1 MILVLGGQGQLGT
14 ELTLRAREAGVAL
27 TAVGHNEVDV
37 ADPKTIARAVAKYRP
52 ELIVNAAAY
61 NNVDRAESHVSQ
73 AQRANAL
80 GAAVAAAS
88 AKRAGVP
95 IIHISTDYVF
105 DGEKPTP
112 YVEDDA
118 VNPLSAYGRSKEK
131 GEEGVRN
138 NHPQHLI
145 LRTSWLYGI
154 HGANFLKTI
163 VRLAAER
170 DTLGVVA
177 AQRGT
182 PTSTREFAEAILIAA
197 EAVQKGGQMWGT
209 YHVAGKGAVSRH
221 GMATMIVTA
230 QARFTGR
237 NPTVEVVAPSPDA
250 APRPANSALDSS
262 KFAATFGYAP
272 GPWQEAVEH
281 TVNLLFAKRGRI

>member
-1 MILVLGGQGQLGT
+1 VILVLGGQGQLGT
-14 ELTLRAREAGVAL
+14 ELALRAEEAGVPLVA
-27 TAVGHNEVDV
+27 TGHAEIDV
-37 ADPKTIARAVAKYRP
+37 ADPRTIARAAAKYRP
-52 ELIVNAAAY
+52 TLIVNCAAF
-61 NNVDRAESHVSQ
+61 NNVDAAEKQPAQ

-80 GAAVAAAS
+80 GASVAAAS

-112 YVEDDA
+112 YVEDDP
-118 VNPLSAYGRSKEK
+118 VSPLNTYGRSKEK

-138 NHPQHLI
+138 GHAQHLI

-154 HGANFLKTI
+154 HGANFVKTV

-170 DTLGVVA
+170 DKLGFVA

-182 PTSTREFAEAILIAA
+182 PTSTPELAKAILTAARAIADGA
-197 EAVQKGGQMWGT
+197 QPWGT
-209 YHVAGKGAVSRH
+209 YHVAGKGTVSRH
-221 GMATMIVTA
+221 GMATAVVAA

-237 NPTVEVVAPSPDA
+237 NPPVEVIAPAPDA
-250 APRPANSALDSS
+250 APRPANSSLDSS

-272 GPWQEAVEH
+272 GDWQPAIEH
-281 TVNLLFAKRGRI
+281 TVNLLFARQGRI